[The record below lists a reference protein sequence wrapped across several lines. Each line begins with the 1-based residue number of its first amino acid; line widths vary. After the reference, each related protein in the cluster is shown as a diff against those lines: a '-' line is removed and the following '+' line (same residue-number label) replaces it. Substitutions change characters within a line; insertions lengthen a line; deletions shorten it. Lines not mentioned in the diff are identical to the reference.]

1 MINWMYYPKTRRY
14 DPLSQQIV
22 QTFQNVQSS
31 IDSDTHS
38 LHSNDVL
45 AELRTGLES
54 IGFSVEKS
62 KRAEN
67 KIHVPVLFGINGQT
81 QLAFDADAYHE
92 EAKYVIEVEAGRA
105 VVNYQFLKDFFE
117 AAQCMMQNICASQSE
132 TYTETIRI
140 LKHFAVFSMCY
151 ILPTGLF
158 CR

>member
-62 KRAEN
+62 KRAED
-67 KIHVPVLFGINGQT
+67 KIHVPVLLEST
-81 QLAFDADAYHE
+81 DKLSS
-92 EAKYVIEVEAGRA
+92 
-105 VVNYQFLKDFFE
+105 LS
-117 AAQCMMQNICASQSE
+117 MQ
-132 TYTETIRI
+132 
-140 LKHFAVFSMCY
+140 M
-151 ILPTGLF
+151 PTMKKQNM
-158 CR
+158 